1 MYSLIRCNRNRL
13 AFVMNNKRVGPAM
26 PLKDNERRRYEFQ
39 AEVLK
44 ALAHPIRLAII
55 QFLSEQEKC
64 VCDIVDHVGTSQS
77 NISKHLGIMKRVGIL
92 SDRKEG
98 LSVYYR
104 LEMPCALNFFQCVR
118 DIMETH
124 LSERSAAL
132 Q

>member
-1 MYSLIRCNRNRL
+1 
-13 AFVMNNKRVGPAM
+13 M
-26 PLKDNERRRYEFQ
+26 PLRDNERRRYELQ

-44 ALAHPIRLAII
+44 ALSHPIRLAII
-55 QFLSEQEKC
+55 QFLSREEKC
-64 VCDIVDHVGTSQS
+64 VCDIVDYVGTSQS
-77 NISKHLGIMKRVGIL
+77 NISKHLSIMKRVGIL

-118 DIMETH
+118 DIMETQ
-124 LSERSAAL
+124 LSERSRAL